1 MLPVGTIVIVTEKP
15 DGNRMVD
22 LPYERLLST
31 TVNNIGKNELKNNTR
46 VGISADIWWR
56 RYFKI
61 EEE

>member
-1 MLPVGTIVIVTEKP
+1 MEP
-15 DGNRMVD
+15 DGNRMVN

-31 TVNNIGKNELKNNTR
+31 TVSNIGKNELKNSTR

-61 EEE
+61 EG